1 MLVVKSLLTGFGLVE
16 DRVYEVKKVT
26 KYDYEII
33 CGGNTLLRDK
43 CFFLPMEESEND
55 GTGQLHAAVS

>member
-1 MLVVKSLLTGFGLVE
+1 MFVKSLLTGFGLVE
-16 DRVYEVKKVT
+16 DHVYEVKKVT

-43 CFFLPMEESEND
+43 CFFLPMEDASEN
-55 GTGQLHAAVS
+55 GNGQLHAALS